1 MRLKKPMLK
10 KLLTLGLALLA
21 TSSYAQLGTHAGY
34 TETPFASRDLTA
46 ALGIS
51 SSYSLSVGN
60 QGYVYITWQTSF
72 SAAPAAI
79 TTTLEGSTDCI
90 NFATIDTSTSINGEI
105 RSVSGVYKCIRF
117 NNSSV
122 TTGAGKTLT
131 LSFFYSYKQAQNT
144 YNTIKTLSSQGAL
157 VESEITGT
165 SAFNYG
171 GLGVA
176 SGTFTVD
183 ATPVRDHPGTG
194 KFNAHATNANSGAC
208 YTTAGTFLVIQGG
221 EKFQLIFRPDILT
234 NVTTYAGFSNTFN
247 SSAPTDGIYLKI
259 TGTTLQGQSAA
270 ASVTTTTAS
279 SYTVSTATWY
289 NALIE
294 VNSAGTLA
302 KFSLYSSTGNLLWT
316 DVVSSNIPSTT
327 NYTGIQAISTVST
340 SPGALSLTTI
350 DYIGYLPSIP
360 LAR

>member
-1 MRLKKPMLK
+1 MLK
-10 KLLTLGLALLA
+10 KLAFLGLLLLA
-21 TSSYAQLGTHAGY
+21 SNSFAQQGTHAGY
-34 TETPFASRDLTA
+34 TETPFAARDLTA
-46 ALGIS
+46 ALGTS

-60 QGYVYITWQTSF
+60 QGYVWQTSF

-79 TTTLEGSTDCI
+79 TTTLEGSTDCV

-105 RSVSGVYKCIRF
+105 RSINGVYKCIRF

-131 LSFFYSYKQAQNT
+131 LSFFYSYKQVQNV
-144 YNTIKTLSSQGAL
+144 YNTLRTLSSQGAL

-165 SAFNYG
+165 SAFNFG
-171 GLGVA
+171 GLGIA
-176 SGTFTVD
+176 SGTFITD
-183 ATPVRDHPGTG
+183 TTPVKDHPGTA
-194 KFNAHATNANSGAC
+194 KLVAHATNANSGAC
-208 YTTAGTFLVIQGG
+208 YTTSGTFLVIQGG

-234 NVTTYAGFSNTFN
+234 NVTTYIGFSNTFN
-247 SSAPTDGIYLKI
+247 SAAPTDGIYFKI

-270 ASVTTTTAS
+270 SSATTTTAS

-289 NALIE
+289 NVLIE
-294 VNSAGTLA
+294 LNSAGTLA
-302 KFSLYSSTGNLLWT
+302 KFSLYSSTGSLLWT
-316 DVVSSNIPSTT
+316 DVVSSNIPSATT
-327 NYTGIQAISTVST
+327 GVQVVSTVST

-350 DYIGYLPSIP
+350 DYIGYLPPIP